1 MTSIEADIPTATVV
15 NVPPQPPHQHAAPP
29 LRKYRGGFHSSI
41 CSIFS
46 DPTRRTDCCA
56 VACCGVLASD
66 RTRYLLNGTRPPP
79 LWRRLG
85 IYLVIP
91 ALFVAAMNYFAVEVP
106 ASETEVNDDQFNEV
120 FGEPSDQGPTKVAP
134 FPLRLSF
141 YAYLIV
147 LGMYSRY
154 QRRSTRKEIVKK
166 LYEERASARGETVD
180 SNQLRLFLERSRY
193 DTWTPHRSCWCY
205 AVDDMFFEDGV
216 VAPVENGHDDVSEIE
231 GDFCTR
237 LWACL
242 AKTFW
247 ASCCGCWCQCC
258 SICAVAQEEREVN
271 RLTGNEDYTMDYVTF
286 QPYSEYY
293 PVIQNLRDDQ
303 ITSLWKHV
311 TALSE
316 LSVKLLKSLVAVLA
330 VLCLFSLS
338 NINENF
344 SWRNMIVLLL
354 TFGQAFF
361 IEYLVHWRWCK
372 FDLSFDS
379 VVKYFACGFLL
390 TTPMAIV
397 FEAII
402 STLASLL
409 TIFVVVMV
417 VGTDDSIAKDLEVD
431 PKQAMKD
438 FAMKYQGIFIAYVF
452 VNSFVVA
459 AVVEEMVK
467 YFGYWMVV
475 VPDLLPDSRSA
486 SGSIATSYNS
496 NGNEDEVS
504 RPMKSAR
511 STGAGITV
519 AMVSVALG
527 FACCENLM
535 YIFVYSP
542 PSLGVEITTLIA
554 RSLFPVHPLCAA
566 IQSIGVCKRDIE
578 GNKNYGLGRVI
589 SPAVLLHGSF
599 DFVLMLAAFY
609 GALKKVEEGDNENES
624 GEGTSSDASN
634 EEDFASELPSL
645 ISGLVFVILGCI
657 YYTCASRSQN
667 QRLIAMDNA
676 ARDQSSLLV

>member
-1 MTSIEADIPTATVV
+1 MTSYDTAIPTATVI
-15 NVPPQPPHQHAAPP
+15 NLPPEQQHQHTTPP

-46 DPTRRTDCCA
+46 DPGRRTDCCA

-85 IYLVIP
+85 MYLVIP
-91 ALFVAAMNYFAVEVP
+91 ALFIAAMNYFAVEVP
-106 ASETEVNDDQFNEV
+106 APKTQAYDDQQ
-120 FGEPSDQGPTKVAP
+120 PDQGPTKVAP
-134 FPLRLSF
+134 LPLTLSF
-141 YAYLIV
+141 YAYLVI
-147 LGMYSRY
+147 LGVYSRY
-154 QRRSTRKEIVKK
+154 QRRSMRVEIVKK
-166 LYEERASARGETVD
+166 LYEERVAARGENVD

-193 DTWTPHRSCWCY
+193 DTSTPHRSCWCY
-205 AVDDMFFEDGV
+205 AIDDIFFEDEV
-216 VAPVENGHDDVSEIE
+216 PAPVVNGRDDVLDID

-237 LWACL
+237 LWSCL
-242 AKTFW
+242 ANTFW

-293 PVIQNLRDDQ
+293 PAIQNLRDNQ
-303 ITSLWKHV
+303 ITSLWKHM

-330 VLCLFSLS
+330 VLFIFALS
-338 NINENF
+338 NIDENF
-344 SWRNMIVLLL
+344 SWGNMIVLLL

-409 TIFVVVMV
+409 AIFVLVIV
-417 VGTDDSIAKDLEVD
+417 VGEDDSITKEFQVD

-438 FAMKYQGIFIAYVF
+438 FAMKYQGIFVVYVF
-452 VNSFVVA
+452 VNSFIVA

-475 VPDLLPDSRSA
+475 VPDLLPDSRSNSA
-486 SGSIATSYNS
+486 SLATPYNS
-496 NGNEDEVS
+496 NGNEDENS
-504 RPMKSAR
+504 RPLKSAR

-527 FACCENLM
+527 FACCENLI

-542 PSLGVEITTLIA
+542 PSLGVEITTLVA
-554 RSLFPVHPLCAA
+554 RSFFPVHPLCAA

-578 GNKNYGLGRVI
+578 GNKNYGIGRVI

-599 DFVLMLAAFY
+599 DFVLLLAAFY
-609 GALKKVEEGDNENES
+609 NSLKKVEEGDNGNES
-624 GEGTSSDASN
+624 GEESSSVPAD
-634 EEDFASELPSL
+634 EQDFASELPSL

-657 YYTCASRSQN
+657 YYACASRAQN

-676 ARDQSSLLV
+676 ARDQNSLLV